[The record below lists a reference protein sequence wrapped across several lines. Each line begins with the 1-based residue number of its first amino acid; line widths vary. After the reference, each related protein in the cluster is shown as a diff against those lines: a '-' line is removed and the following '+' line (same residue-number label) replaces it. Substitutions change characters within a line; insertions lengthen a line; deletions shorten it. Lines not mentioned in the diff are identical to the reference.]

1 MKIGRLRLLLAD
13 DHRMM
18 REGLRSLLEK
28 NPGIE
33 IVGEAESGQMAVS
46 LAQKLKP
53 DIVIMDIGMPDL
65 NGIEATRQMLKK
77 DPGIKII
84 GLSMHADRR
93 FILGMLRAGA
103 SGYLLKDCAFEE
115 LAAAVQTVAKKGTYL
130 GSRVAGVMVH
140 DYAHSPLPETASA
153 FSFLTSRQLEVLQLL
168 AEGKRTKQIA
178 FQLNISIKTA
188 ETHIQK
194 LMQKLDIHSI
204 AELTKFAIREGITNL

>member
-28 NPGIE
+28 NPGME
-33 IVGEAESGQMAVS
+33 IVGEAESGQIAVS

-65 NGIEATRQMLKK
+65 NGIEATRQMLEKV
-77 DPGIKII
+77 PGIKII
-84 GLSMHADRR
+84 ALSMHADRR

-130 GSRVAGVMVH
+130 GSRVAGVMVQ
-140 DYAHSPLPETASA
+140 DYAHPP
-153 FSFLTSRQLEVLQLL
+153 TSRGGVGFFRLDEP
-168 AEGKRTKQIA
+168 
-178 FQLNISIKTA
+178 TA
-188 ETHIQK
+188 RSAAINCRRQK
-194 LMQKLDIHSI
+194 DQ
-204 AELTKFAIREGITNL
+204 TNCLPIEYKH